1 MDIQNINQSLM
12 YSAYNQQTKN
22 LPNLQEK
29 YAQIDND
36 SANNETFSHKDST
49 FHNVAVDLSISME
62 SIKVFLNLKSV
73 EMTKDNT
80 SAQNVVHN
88 LKQNNDVIDFLS
100 GVELDNGFSLSA
112 IGYTGKPI
120 TELSQNEAKE
130 LVSDEGF
137 FGVTQTS
144 DRVSSFVIG
153 LSGNDVEA
161 LKESRR
167 GIVEGFE
174 EAEKMWGGQLPDISY
189 ETQERTLK
197 IVDEKIAE
205 LLKTDAQKE
214 LESVE
219 DNKSEEK

>member
-1 MDIQNINQSLM
+1 MDIQNIDQSLL
-12 YSAYNQQTKN
+12 YNAYQ
-22 LPNLQEK
+22 
-29 YAQIDND
+29 AQALEPKHNTEQ
-36 SANNETFSHKDST
+36 SNNAQVNNEHFSHKDST

-62 SIKVFLNLKSV
+62 SIKVFINLKSV
-73 EMTKDNT
+73 EITKDNT
-80 SAQNVVHN
+80 SAQNVLHN
-88 LKQNNDVIDFLS
+88 FQNDEVLKFLS
-100 GVELDNGFSLSA
+100 GEELENGFSLSA

-120 TELSQNEAKE
+120 TELTQNEAKE

-153 LSGNDVEA
+153 LAGNNLEA
-161 LKESRR
+161 LQESRR

-205 LLKTDAQKE
+205 LLKTDMQKE
-214 LESVE
+214 VENPNLKDEKGESKE
-219 DNKSEEK
+219 